1 MIQDIGAGRFHNEYR
16 ACTPQPDDRILYYR
30 GRNVLGR
37 YKDGQLTFLTCAEVA
52 GQLEGTLRYL
62 FSIDGIGYFLPE
74 QEAFESD
81 AIKTLPEGVDWQPLE
96 LFRTARPR
104 KAAFAAVTGFQLAEW
119 YRTRRYCPQC
129 GHKMVHD
136 DIKRMM
142 HCTSCGLMEYPK
154 ICPAVIVGV
163 TRGDEILLTRY
174 AGRSYKKYALIAGFA
189 EIGETIEETVH
200 REVMEEVGLKV
211 KNLRYYKSQPWSAS
225 STLLMG
231 FFCEVDGD
239 DAIRLDK
246 HELAEAKWCPRAEV
260 PEWEDVSLTMEMM
273 QVFKRGTSDD
283 ISAE

>member
-104 KAAFAAVTGFQLAEW
+104 EAAFAAVTGFQLAEW

-136 DIKRMM
+136 DYKRMM